1 MQGIPLKIPSIDKKY
16 LDLYSLHKVCII
28 FIMHV
33 FVRLIRS
40 AHVDLIQSWCVVHDI
55 ILIYLDYC
63 MPDANAGYYK
73 LHILIAL

>member
-1 MQGIPLKIPSIDKKY
+1 MSLFMQGIPLKIPSIDKKY

-40 AHVDLIQSWCVVHDI
+40 AHVDLIQS
-55 ILIYLDYC
+55 
-63 MPDANAGYYK
+63 
-73 LHILIAL
+73 